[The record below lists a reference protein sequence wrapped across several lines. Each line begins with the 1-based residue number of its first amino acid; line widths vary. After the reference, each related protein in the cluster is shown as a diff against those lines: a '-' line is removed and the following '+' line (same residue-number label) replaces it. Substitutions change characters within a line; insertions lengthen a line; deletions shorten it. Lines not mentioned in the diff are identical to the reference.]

1 MYEETI
7 ALPISECRAILLRNW
22 DLLSDETRTQ
32 LRSIGISPNR
42 FGKPK
47 RI

>member
-1 MYEETI
+1 MREETI
-7 ALPISECRAILLRNW
+7 ALPVSECQAILLRNW
-22 DLLSDETRTQ
+22 DLLSDETRAQ
-32 LRSIGISPNR
+32 LRSIGISPNT